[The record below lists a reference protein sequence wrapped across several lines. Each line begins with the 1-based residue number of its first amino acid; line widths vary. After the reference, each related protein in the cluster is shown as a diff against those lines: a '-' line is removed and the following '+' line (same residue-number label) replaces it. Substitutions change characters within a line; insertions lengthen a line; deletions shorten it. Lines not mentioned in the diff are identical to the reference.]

1 MQSKKIEVWVGLFVV
16 IALIA
21 LSFLS
26 WYADIKEVG
35 NQLIYRVYASFGNI
49 GGLKER
55 SPVKI
60 GGVVI
65 GRVASITL
73 KEEMEGNYRPE
84 VALDILTF
92 MTIFLTAVPF
102 HSHISLL
109 GEQFLALNLGFYD
122 EDLGSDFL
130 KDGGRIT
137 NTHSAMVLE
146 DLIGRPFIKPVTEME
161 KQPLTQKRKPNNQH
175 YLNDHSLTVWF

>member
-1 MQSKKIEVWVGLFVV
+1 M
-16 IALIA
+16 
-21 LSFLS
+21 
-26 WYADIKEVG
+26 
-35 NQLIYRVYASFGNI
+35 
-49 GGLKER
+49 
-55 SPVKI
+55 
-60 GGVVI
+60 VI

-84 VALDILTF
+84 VALDILN
-92 MTIFLTAVPF
+92 IYD
-102 HSHISLL
+102 HIPDSSSLSIRTSGLL

-146 DLIGRPFIKPVTEME
+146 DLIGQFLYKTGDGDGKTTSDSKTQTE
-161 KQPLTQKRKPNNQH
+161 
-175 YLNDHSLTVWF
+175 

>member
-1 MQSKKIEVWVGLFVV
+1 M
-16 IALIA
+16 
-21 LSFLS
+21 
-26 WYADIKEVG
+26 
-35 NQLIYRVYASFGNI
+35 GNI

-84 VALDILTF
+84 VALDILN
-92 MTIFLTAVPF
+92 IYD
-102 HSHISLL
+102 HIPDSSSLSIRTSGLL

-130 KDGGRIT
+130 KAVSY
-137 NTHSAMVLE
+137 TH
-146 DLIGRPFIKPVTEME
+146 
-161 KQPLTQKRKPNNQH
+161 LTLPTILR
-175 YLNDHSLTVWF
+175 V